1 VSALAEIET
10 STDAHSGTETAEP
23 LLVVDD
29 LKTWFFTRDGIIRA
43 VDGLSYHLKR
53 GETLG
58 IVGESGCGKSV
69 GALSILG
76 LVPMPPGRIVAGSI
90 RFRGRELVGLDEGAM
105 RAIRGNEISVI
116 FQEPMTSLNP
126 VMPVG
131 RQIAEPLMLHQGLSR
146 RAAYDRAAE
155 MLDLVRI
162 PEARRRLS
170 EYPHQLSG
178 GTRQRIMIAIAL
190 ACRPDILIADEPTT
204 ALDVTI
210 QAQILRLLRQLQRE
224 LKTSVILISHNLAVI
239 AESVQRVI
247 VMYAGRKVEEAPVSQ
262 LFRRPRHPYT
272 VGLLGSVPRIVR
284 GASEP
289 QTQRTKT
296 RLAEIPGMLP
306 ALNEPVPGCA
316 FAPRC
321 SLATQECRSAP
332 PPPLREQASHHFA
345 ACWHSERASEV
356 AFG

>member
-1 VSALAEIET
+1 
-10 STDAHSGTETAEP
+10 
-23 LLVVDD
+23 
-29 LKTWFFTRDGIIRA
+29 
-43 VDGLSYHLKR
+43 
-53 GETLG
+53 
-58 IVGESGCGKSV
+58 
-69 GALSILG
+69 
-76 LVPMPPGRIVAGSI
+76 
-90 RFRGRELVGLDEGAM
+90 
-105 RAIRGNEISVI
+105 
-116 FQEPMTSLNP
+116 
-126 VMPVG
+126 
-131 RQIAEPLMLHQGLSR
+131 MLHQGLSR

-224 LKTSVILISHNLAVI
+224 LATSVILISHNLAVI

-247 VMYAGRKVEEAPVSQ
+247 VMYAGRKVEEAPVSA

-272 VGLLGSVPRIVR
+272 VGLLGSVPRVVR
-284 GASEP
+284 GPPQP
-289 QTQRTKT
+289 QTRPKT

-306 ALNEPVPGCA
+306 ALSEYVPGCA

-321 SLATQECRSAP
+321 SLATEECRRAP
-332 PPPLREQASHHFA
+332 PPPLKEQAANHFA
-345 ACWHSERASEV
+345 ACWHSERAREV
-356 AFG
+356 AYG

>member
-1 VSALAEIET
+1 M
-10 STDAHSGTETAEP
+10 AEP

-29 LKTWFFTRDGIIRA
+29 LKTWFFTRDGILRA

-76 LVPMPPGRIVAGSI
+76 LVPMPPGRIVGGSI
-90 RFRGRELVGLDEGAM
+90 RFRGRELVGLDETAM
-105 RAIRGNEISVI
+105 RAIRGNDISVI

-146 RAAYDRAAE
+146 RTAYDRAAE

-224 LKTSVILISHNLAVI
+224 LATSVILISHNLAVI

-247 VMYAGRKVEEAPVSQ
+247 VMYAGRKVEEAPVSA

-272 VGLLGSVPRIVR
+272 VGLLGSVPRVVR
-284 GASEP
+284 GPPQP
-289 QTQRTKT
+289 QTRPKT

-306 ALNEPVPGCA
+306 ALSEYVPGCA

-321 SLATQECRSAP
+321 SLATEECRRAP
-332 PPPLREQASHHFA
+332 PPPLKEQAANHFA
-345 ACWHSERASEV
+345 ACWHSERAREV
-356 AFG
+356 AYG